1 MIAEVSAKMEL
12 RKATIEDAAPLAL
25 LLREIGWF
33 EAFKSESVDDS
44 ARRVTA
50 ELELCLTDGSHSVYV
65 AQTEDRIIGYVS
77 VHWIPYLFMPGP
89 EGYVSELFV
98 RNGERSQGVGTQLL
112 QVVRAEARSRGC
124 SRLALTNLRH
134 RESYQRQFYTKAGWT
149 ERDDAVQFVYPMD

>member
-1 MIAEVSAKMEL
+1 MRL

-33 EAFKSESVDDS
+33 AAFKSESIDDS
-44 ARRVTA
+44 TRRVRS
-50 ELELCLTDGSHSVYV
+50 ELELCLADGSHSVYV
-65 AQTEDRIIGYVS
+65 AQTDDRIIGYVS

-98 RNGERSQGVGTQLL
+98 RNGERGQGVGRQLL
-112 QVVRAEARSRGC
+112 EVVRAEARSRRC

-134 RESYQRQFYTKAGWT
+134 RESYQRQFYTKAGWI
-149 ERDDAVQFVYPMD
+149 ERDDAASFVYPMD

>member
-1 MIAEVSAKMEL
+1 MQL

-44 ARRVTA
+44 TRRVRS
-50 ELELCLTDGSHSVYV
+50 ELELCLADGSHSVYV
-65 AQTEDRIIGYVS
+65 AQTDDKIIGYAS
-77 VHWIPYLFMPGP
+77 VHWIPYLFMSGP

-98 RNGERSQGVGTQLL
+98 RNGERGQGVGTQLL
-112 QVVRAEARSRGC
+112 QVIRAEARCRGC

-134 RESYQRQFYTKAGWT
+134 RESYQRQFYTKAGWS
-149 ERDDAVQFVYPMD
+149 ERNDAARFVCPLD

>member
-1 MIAEVSAKMEL
+1 MQL

-33 EAFKSESVDDS
+33 EAFKTESVDDS
-44 ARRVTA
+44 TRRVRS
-50 ELELCLTDGSHSVYV
+50 ELELCLADGSHSVYV
-65 AQTEDRIIGYVS
+65 AQFGDRIVGYVS

-98 RNGERSQGVGTQLL
+98 RDGERGQSVGTQLL
-112 QVVRAEARSRGC
+112 QVITAEARSRGC

-134 RESYQRQFYTKAGWT
+134 RESYQRHFYTKAGWT
-149 ERDDAVQFVYPMD
+149 ERSDAAQFVYPMG

>member
-1 MIAEVSAKMEL
+1 MQL

-25 LLREIGWF
+25 LLRQIGWF

-44 ARRVTA
+44 IRRVRS
-50 ELELCLTDGSHSVYV
+50 ELELCLADGSHSVYV
-65 AQTEDRIIGYVS
+65 AQTDDRIIGYVS
-77 VHWIPYLFMPGP
+77 VHWIPYLFMSGP

-98 RNGERSQGVGTQLL
+98 RNSERGQGVGTQLL
-112 QVVRAEARSRGC
+112 QVVTAEARSRGC

-149 ERDDAVQFVYPMD
+149 ECDDAARFVYPME